1 MRKSGLAFHCHHN
14 TLAEYVSDFDERID
28 DIVQNKP
35 VNEQA
40 LRLRLFKLVP
50 TDRLPPELAKATE
63 VYDKAYEVCDK
74 ASEAYIKAYE
84 AYSKAMEAHNK
95 AREAHNKAM
104 EAHNKAKEAHNK
116 ARERFAP
123 ELERLHA
130 ELCPNCPF
138 DNKTIF
144 ANEEVK

>member
-1 MRKSGLAFHCHHN
+1 MRKSGLAFHCHHD

-63 VYDKAYEVCDK
+63 VCDRAIEAYIKAYEVCDK
-74 ASEAYIKAYE
+74 A
-84 AYSKAMEAHNK
+84 MEAHY
-95 AREAHNKAM
+95 
-104 EAHNKAKEAHNK
+104 K